1 VTLHVEGVLH
11 LPRRVVGGHVQG
23 GEVVPVVLDLRPFGP
38 DEAHLAED
46 IDDFV
51 DGLGNGVEAPTAH
64 GARGLGDVDGF
75 GGEAGVELGVGE
87 TGLARVQRPGDLV
100 LERVQRLT
108 RGLAGLRVEAAELLH
123 LRGDFPLLSE
133 GGNAD
138 FLEGCYVACGVDA
151 FQQSRL
157 QRV

>member
-1 VTLHVEGVLH
+1 M
-11 LPRRVVGGHVQG
+11 
-23 GEVVPVVLDLRPFGP
+23 PVVLDLRPFGP

-51 DGLGNGVEAPTAH
+51 DGLGDGVEASAAH
-64 GARGLGDVDGF
+64 GTRGLGDVDGL

-108 RGLAGLRVEAAELLH
+108 RSLAGLRVEAAKLLH
-123 LRGDFPLLSE
+123 LRGDFTLLSE

-138 FLEGCYVACGVDA
+138 FLEGRHVACGVDPL
-151 FQQSRL
+151 QQARL